1 MSQKSSKIFETHD
14 VDLGSYLVLHD
25 INYVDCRVEADP
37 KNGRAR
43 AILRFLDDKQ
53 NARDLER
60 MFLTSEMKKFRDINK
75 FLLKEV
81 HRACDIIKKQ
91 IVEGD

>member
-1 MSQKSSKIFETHD
+1 MSQKNKIFETAD
-14 VDLGSYLVLHD
+14 VDLGSFLCIHD
-25 INYVDCRVEADP
+25 VPYVDCRVEADP
-37 KNGRAR
+37 KTGRAR

-60 MFLTSEMKKFRDINK
+60 MFITSEMKKFRDVNK

-81 HRACDIIKKQ
+81 HRACDLIKKQ